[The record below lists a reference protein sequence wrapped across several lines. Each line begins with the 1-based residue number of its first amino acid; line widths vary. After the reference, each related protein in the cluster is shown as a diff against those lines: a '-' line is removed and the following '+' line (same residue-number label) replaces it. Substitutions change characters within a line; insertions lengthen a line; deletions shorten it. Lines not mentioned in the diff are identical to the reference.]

1 MQYLNFLMNEWPGKN
16 DYTMKVSAEF
26 FFWAESKEQ
35 IWTLE

>member
-26 FFWAESKEQ
+26 FSEQ
-35 IWTLE
+35 NLRNKSGL